1 MNFRVTATQSG
12 SLARTGVLETP
23 NGSIKTPTFMPV
35 GTSGAVKTL
44 SAEEVKSLG
53 AEIILGNTYHLHIR
67 PGEKVIEKF
76 GGLSKWSN
84 WSGPILTDSG
94 GYQAYSLGRAKNK
107 LSKITEEGVKFRS
120 HIDGKLLFFSPENV
134 LDIQRS
140 LDSDIAMVID
150 DCPPIEATEKRVRQA
165 VYRTTDWAKRSIEYW
180 QQQKMGERGRAL
192 FGIIQGGLFKELRE
206 QSAREIQELP
216 FDGIAVGGVAIA
228 SEGKEKINK
237 AVDYIAHLLDK
248 SRPHYLMGVGE
259 PADLIRMVDK
269 GMDMFDCVLPTRL
282 ARHGS
287 FWTTEDYQLKTI
299 SHAAYTEDSAPLD
312 QNCQCPTCQKYTRS
326 YLRHLFMVNESLAM
340 RALSIHNLSVL
351 LELMKRIRAS
361 IENDT
366 FKAEFSDYV
375 S

>member
-1 MNFRVTATQSG
+1 MNFQVTATQSG

-84 WSGPILTDSG
+84 WNGPILTDSG

-312 QNCQCPTCQKYTRS
+312 QNCQCPTCQKYTRC

>member
-84 WSGPILTDSG
+84 WNGPTLTDSG

-107 LSKITEEGVKFRS
+107 LSKITKEGVKFRS

-134 LDIQRS
+134 LDIQKS
-140 LDSDIAMVID
+140 LNSDIAMVID

-180 QQQKMGERGRAL
+180 QQKKMGEQGRAL

-237 AVDYIAHLLDK
+237 AVDYVAHLLDK

-366 FKAEFSDYV
+366 FKTEFSDYV

>member
-1 MNFRVTATQSG
+1 MNFKVTATQSG
-12 SLARTGVLETP
+12 TLARTGVLETP
-23 NGSIKTPTFMPV
+23 NGSIKTPAFMPV

-84 WSGPILTDSG
+84 WNGPILTDSG

-165 VYRTTDWAKRSIEYW
+165 VYRTTDWAKRSIECW
-180 QQQKMGERGRAL
+180 QQQKMGEQGRAL

-237 AVDYIAHLLDK
+237 AVDYVAHLLDK

-299 SHAAYTEDSAPLD
+299 SHAAYTEDPAPLD

-351 LELMKRIRAS
+351 LGLMKRIRAS
-361 IENDT
+361 IENGK
-366 FKAEFSDYV
+366 FKTEFSDYV

>member
-1 MNFRVTATQSG
+1 MNFQVTATQSG

-23 NGSIKTPTFMPV
+23 NGSIKTPAFMPV

-84 WSGPILTDSG
+84 WNGPTLTDSG

-134 LDIQRS
+134 LDIQKS
-140 LDSDIAMVID
+140 LNSDIAMVID

-180 QQQKMGERGRAL
+180 QQQKMGEQGRAL

-237 AVDYIAHLLDK
+237 AVDYVAHLLDK

-361 IENDT
+361 IENDK
-366 FKAEFSDYV
+366 FKTEFSDYV

>member
-84 WSGPILTDSG
+84 WNGPTLTDSG

-134 LDIQRS
+134 LDIQKS
-140 LDSDIAMVID
+140 LNSDIAMVID

-180 QQQKMGERGRAL
+180 QQQKMGEQGRAL

-237 AVDYIAHLLDK
+237 AVDYVAHLLDK

-366 FKAEFSDYV
+366 FKTEFSDYV

>member
-23 NGSIKTPTFMPV
+23 NGSIITPAFMPV

-84 WSGPILTDSG
+84 WNGPILTDSG

-134 LDIQRS
+134 LDIQKS
-140 LDSDIAMVID
+140 LNSDIAMVID

-180 QQQKMGERGRAL
+180 QQQKMGEQGRAL

-206 QSAREIQELP
+206 QSAQEIQELP

-237 AVDYIAHLLDK
+237 AVDYVAHLLDK

-287 FWTTEDYQLKTI
+287 FWTTEDYRLKTI

-366 FKAEFSDYV
+366 FKTEFSDYV

>member
-1 MNFRVTATQSG
+1 MNFQVTATQSG

-84 WSGPILTDSG
+84 WNKPILTDSG

-180 QQQKMGERGRAL
+180 QQQKMGEQGRAL

>member
-23 NGSIKTPTFMPV
+23 NGSIKTPAFMPV

-84 WSGPILTDSG
+84 WNGPTLTDSG

-134 LDIQRS
+134 LDIQKS
-140 LDSDIAMVID
+140 LNSDIAMVID

-180 QQQKMGERGRAL
+180 QQQKMGEQGRAL

-237 AVDYIAHLLDK
+237 AVDYVARLLDK

-312 QNCQCPTCQKYTRS
+312 QNCLCPTCQKYTRS

-366 FKAEFSDYV
+366 FKTEFSDYV

>member
-1 MNFRVTATQSG
+1 MNFQVTATQSG

-84 WSGPILTDSG
+84 WNGPILTDSG

-237 AVDYIAHLLDK
+237 AVDYVAHLLDK

-299 SHAAYTEDSAPLD
+299 SHAAYTEDSVPLD

>member
-1 MNFRVTATQSG
+1 MKFRVTATQSG
-12 SLARTGVLETP
+12 SLARAGVLETP

-84 WSGPILTDSG
+84 WNKPILTDSG

-237 AVDYIAHLLDK
+237 AVDYVAHLLDK